1 MINITPE
8 YRYFSH
14 KYGLLRP
21 VLAFFCNWKLNVQS
35 YFEELKIKTSQ
46 PFHVC
51 DITDSVRKAVDSS
64 GISEGIAT
72 LTSMHTTCALTV
84 NENEER
90 LFSDIENYFLGMA
103 PADAP
108 YKHNDLHLRS
118 NIPPDE
124 PENAHSHLISM
135 MLGNS
140 ETVTIHKGSLVL
152 GCYQA
157 ILLLETD
164 GPRERKISLQILG
177 AK

>member
-1 MINITPE
+1 M
-8 YRYFSH
+8 
-14 KYGLLRP
+14 
-21 VLAFFCNWKLNVQS
+21 QS

-103 PADAP
+103 
-108 YKHNDLHLRS
+108 LSSTSRS
-118 NIPPDE
+118 VCTSKSSGIVGSD
-124 PENAHSHLISM
+124 
-135 MLGNS
+135 S
-140 ETVTIHKGSLVL
+140 EECALAEMPHVRT
-152 GCYQA
+152 A
-157 ILLLETD
+157 N
-164 GPRERKISLQILG
+164 
-177 AK
+177 